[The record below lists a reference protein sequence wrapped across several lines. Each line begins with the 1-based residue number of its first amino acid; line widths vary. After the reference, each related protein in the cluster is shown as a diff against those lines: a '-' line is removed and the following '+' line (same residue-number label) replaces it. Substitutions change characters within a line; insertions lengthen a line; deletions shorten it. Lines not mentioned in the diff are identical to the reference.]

1 MHYQHQ
7 FHAGNFADVFK
18 HTLLCG
24 LLAALNRKDTPWCFL
39 DTHAGAGA
47 YRLDSVAADKT
58 GEWRE
63 GIARLAELA
72 DAPEPLATLLRLVRE
87 ENPGGGLRN
96 YPGSPQ
102 IARALARPQDRVVLC
117 EKVPAIAAQLKANC
131 AGVELHL
138 RDGYEAASLLPP
150 KEKRGLILIDPP
162 FERPDE
168 FDAAAQ
174 FLKAAQARFA
184 HGIYAVWYALKNRRA
199 ADQFLRKVAAL
210 NRPWRA
216 YEFETGEESRFA
228 GIARG
233 DSERPHSHSG
243 AVPSV
248 QWPLGPLNV
257 RAGGSRSQGVSASAP
272 EMTPKH
278 RMHACGVLVLNPPF
292 QFDQDIRAAM
302 DVLVEH
308 LAQGPNALFEI
319 KTATPA

>member
-24 LLAALNRKDTPWCFL
+24 LLAALNRKDGPWCFL

-47 YRLDSVAADKT
+47 YRLDSAAADKT

-63 GIARLAELA
+63 GIARLEGVA
-72 DAPEPLATLLRLVRE
+72 DAPEPLETLLRWVRA
-87 ENPGGGLRN
+87 ENASGGLRN
-96 YPGSPQ
+96 YPGSPL
-102 IARALARPQDRVVLC
+102 IALGLARAQDRVVLC
-117 EKVPAIAAQLKANC
+117 EKVPAIFEQLRAHC
-131 AGVELHL
+131 AGAELHQ
-138 RDGYEAASLLPP
+138 RDGYEAVSLLPP

-199 ADQFLRKVAAL
+199 ADQFLRKIAAL

-216 YEFETGEESRFA
+216 YEF
-228 GIARG
+228 
-233 DSERPHSHSG
+233 DNG
-243 AVPSV
+243 AKAEG
-248 QWPLGPLNV
+248 QM
-257 RAGGSRSQGVSASAP
+257 R
-272 EMTPKH
+272 
-278 RMHACGVLVLNPPF
+278 ACGLLVLNPPF

-302 DVLVEH
+302 NLLVEH
-308 LAQGPNALFEI
+308 LAQGPQAAFEI
-319 KTATPA
+319 KTAIPA

>member
-1 MHYQHQ
+1 MHYQHK

-58 GEWRE
+58 GEWRD
-63 GIARLAELA
+63 GIARLAGLT
-72 DAPEPLATLLRLVRE
+72 DVPEPLATLLRLVRE

-96 YPGSPQ
+96 YPGSPL

-131 AGVELHL
+131 AGVELHQ

-216 YEFETGEESRFA
+216 YEFDNGAPAA
-228 GIARG
+228 G
-233 DSERPHSHSG
+233 
-243 AVPSV
+243 
-248 QWPLGPLNV
+248 Q
-257 RAGGSRSQGVSASAP
+257 
-272 EMTPKH
+272 
-278 RMHACGVLVLNPPF
+278 MHACGLLVLNPPF
-292 QFDQDIRAAM
+292 QFDTDVRAAM
-302 DVLVEH
+302 NLLVQH
-308 LAQGPNALFEI
+308 LAQGPNASFEI
-319 KTATPA
+319 KTATPVGLRSA

>member
-39 DTHAGAGA
+39 DTHAGAGL

-58 GEWRE
+58 GEWRD
-63 GIARLAELA
+63 GIARLAGLENA
-72 DAPEPLATLLRLVRE
+72 AEPLATLLRLVRA
-87 ENPGGGLRN
+87 ENSGGEFRH
-96 YPGSPQ
+96 YPGSPL

-117 EKVPAIAAQLKANC
+117 EKVPPIFAQLKLNC
-131 AGVELHL
+131 VAAELHQ

-199 ADQFLRKVAAL
+199 ADQFLRKAAAL

-216 YEFETGEESRFA
+216 YEF
-228 GIARG
+228 
-233 DSERPHSHSG
+233 DNG
-243 AVPSV
+243 AKAEG
-248 QWPLGPLNV
+248 Q
-257 RAGGSRSQGVSASAP
+257 
-272 EMTPKH
+272 
-278 RMHACGVLVLNPPF
+278 MHACGLLVLNPPF
-292 QFDQDIRAAM
+292 QFDADIRAAM

-308 LAQGPNALFEI
+308 LAQGPNAAFEV
-319 KTATPA
+319 KSATPVGLKSAQR

>member
-24 LLAALNRKDTPWCFL
+24 LLTALSRKETPWCFL
-39 DTHAGAGA
+39 DTHAGAGT

-58 GEWRE
+58 GEWRD
-63 GIARLAELA
+63 GIARLAGLT
-72 DAPEPLATLLRLVRE
+72 DAPEPLAALLRLTKM
-87 ENPGGGLRN
+87 PSYL
-96 YPGSPQ
+96 GSPL
-102 IARALARPQDRVVLC
+102 IAQALARPQDRVVLC
-117 EKVPAIAAQLKANC
+117 EKVPAIFEQLKGNC
-131 AGVELHL
+131 AGVELHQ

-150 KEKRGLILIDPP
+150 KEKRGLVLIDPP

-210 NRPWRA
+210 QRPWRA
-216 YEFETGEESRFA
+216 YEF
-228 GIARG
+228 
-233 DSERPHSHSG
+233 DNG
-243 AVPSV
+243 AKAEG
-248 QWPLGPLNV
+248 Q
-257 RAGGSRSQGVSASAP
+257 
-272 EMTPKH
+272 
-278 RMHACGVLVLNPPF
+278 MHACGVLVLNPPF

-308 LAQGPNALFEI
+308 LAQGPNAAFEV